1 MSTKSAVT
9 ALIFLLLV
17 TTASADN
24 RVYTIREAY
33 DAALKSNETLQLA
46 EENMLQVDSK
56 VDQAWTFLYPR
67 VTANAAYTQFNEIL
81 PPGGG
86 AFIFQPLGQTN
97 ASLILTQPLYT
108 GGRTLAGLRAAK
120 TLRESSKSDF
130 LSTKQAVMLSVA
142 EAYFGV
148 LKAQKLVEVSRS
160 ALMRMERHKKVT
172 EREAF
177 TRKSK
182 MNVSALLRANT
193 LVNQARFALVRA
205 EDGLKITR
213 QKLSLLTN
221 LPDDLA
227 VSEPTPLPAPQGI
240 LETMRETALRNRD
253 DYASAQLNQ
262 QVAREAVTITRGSHY
277 PQISAEGGVRYQ
289 DSHPETGLDATIY
302 YAAIKLQVPIF
313 EGGLM
318 KAEVAE
324 AKSKQR
330 QAELSS
336 FLLKR
341 QIESD
346 VHESYI
352 NYQTVDSVL
361 ETAKLQFADAQKNFE
376 TVEGLFS
383 QGLVPSLSLID
394 AESALSLSEKEAVSA
409 VWDRQLAILRLEKS
423 MGLLGK
429 ISEGKNTGR

>member
-108 GGRTLAGLRAAK
+108 GGRTLAALRAAK
-120 TLRESSKSDF
+120 TLRESGKSDF

-193 LVNQARFALVRA
+193 LVNQARIALVRA

-262 QVAREAVTITRGSHY
+262 QFRH
-277 PQISAEGGVRYQ
+277 EGQ
-289 DSHPETGLDATIY
+289 E
-302 YAAIKLQVPIF
+302 
-313 EGGLM
+313 
-318 KAEVAE
+318 
-324 AKSKQR
+324 
-330 QAELSS
+330 QAE
-336 FLLKR
+336 
-341 QIESD
+341 E
-346 VHESYI
+346 
-352 NYQTVDSVL
+352 
-361 ETAKLQFADAQKNFE
+361 
-376 TVEGLFS
+376 
-383 QGLVPSLSLID
+383 
-394 AESALSLSEKEAVSA
+394 
-409 VWDRQLAILRLEKS
+409 
-423 MGLLGK
+423 
-429 ISEGKNTGR
+429 